1 MRSLPEARDVF
12 SPWKLIATTSV
23 FTVSFS
29 VLSIAFA
36 KLVTLRHSSWSSRR
50 DPCSVCV
57 RLM

>member
-1 MRSLPEARDVF
+1 VRSLPEAQEDVL

-36 KLVTLRHSSWSSRR
+36 KLVLTALTTSLHAAAFI
-50 DPCSVCV
+50 
-57 RLM
+57 LE